1 MWIFDDEY
9 TDVISRWLQ
18 DSAFTKNLSRDQSK
32 WVRSLSSKSE
42 PDADLLEHIAR
53 FLGRRW
59 LQEGTHGI
67 IYVFAAIHGYLTKV
81 RPAQLPSRTK
91 YPRADWFID

>member
-18 DSAFTKNLSRDQSK
+18 DSAFTKNLSSDQSK

-59 LQEGTHGI
+59 LQEGTNGI
-67 IYVFAAIHGYLTKV
+67 IYVFAAIQGYLTKV
-81 RPAQLPSRTK
+81 RPAQLQSRTK
-91 YPRADWFID
+91 YPRAD